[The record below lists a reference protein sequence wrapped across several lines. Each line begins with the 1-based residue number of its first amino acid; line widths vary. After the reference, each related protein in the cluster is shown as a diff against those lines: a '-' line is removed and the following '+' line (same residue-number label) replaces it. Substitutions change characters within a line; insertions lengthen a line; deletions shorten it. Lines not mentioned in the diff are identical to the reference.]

1 MNKGI
6 AAAVLVAVLL
16 VLAVAGGAQDKGP
29 QPVAE
34 ISETTFDF
42 GEVFEQE
49 LYQHVFVVR
58 NRGKA
63 DLLIEDVKPG

>member
-6 AAAVLVAVLL
+6 AASVLVAVLL
-16 VLAVAGGAQDKGP
+16 VLAVAGGAQDSGP
-29 QPVAE
+29 RPVAE

-42 GEVFEQE
+42 GDVFEQE
-49 LYQHVFVVR
+49 LYQHVFIVR